1 MNRIVL
7 ASVVAGA
14 AVAGVCMFP
23 TMSFAGTVAGE
34 QYPYWTAGKV
44 HLAHDAYARF
54 GERKALHARPRL
66 ARVCSCEAPGQVGDP
81 RGQWEDYPGWR
92 WNGDPR
98 WQWDGYP
105 RWLWHG

>member
-1 MNRIVL
+1 MNRILL

-14 AVAGVCMFP
+14 AICMFP
-23 TMSFAGTVAGE
+23 TMSFAGAVAAE
-34 QYPYWTAGKV
+34 QNPYWTAAKLHV
-44 HLAHDAYARF
+44 AHDAFAWVR
-54 GERKALHARPRL
+54 GRKVVHAHPRL
-66 ARVCSCEAPGQVGDP
+66 APACLCEPPGQVGLDP

>member
-1 MNRIVL
+1 MKRILL

-14 AVAGVCMFP
+14 ACMFP
-23 TMSFAGTVAGE
+23 AMSFAGAASGE
-34 QYPYWTAGKV
+34 PYPYWTAGKLN
-44 HLAHDAYARF
+44 LAYETYGRAS
-54 GERKALHARPRL
+54 ERRVHAR
-66 ARVCSCEAPGQVGDP
+66 ARIAPSCLCEPPGQVGTDP

>member
-1 MNRIVL
+1 MNRILL

-14 AVAGVCMFP
+14 ACMFP
-23 TMSFAGTVAGE
+23 TMSFAGAASGD
-34 QYPYWTAGKV
+34 QNPYWTGRL
-44 HLAHDAYARF
+44 HLAHDAFAWVH
-54 GERKALHARPRL
+54 ERKTHARPRV
-66 ARVCSCEAPGQVGDP
+66 APACSCEPPGQVGLDP

>member
-1 MNRIVL
+1 MKNILL

-14 AVAGVCMFP
+14 ATCVFP
-23 TMSFAGTVAGE
+23 TLSFAAAASGE
-34 QYPYWTAGKV
+34 QYPDRTAGRL
-44 HLAHDAYARF
+44 HLAHDAYARIA
-54 GERKALHARPRL
+54 ERKAAHSRVRL
-66 ARVCSCEAPGQVGDP
+66 APSCLCEPPGQVGDP

-92 WNGDPR
+92 WQGDPR

>member
-1 MNRIVL
+1 MNRILL

-14 AVAGVCMFP
+14 ATCMFP
-23 TMSFAGTVAGE
+23 AMSFAGAVSGE
-34 QYPYWTAGKV
+34 QYLYWTGKRY
-44 HLAHDAYARF
+44 LAHDAFAWVH
-54 GERKALHARPRL
+54 EHKTHARPRL
-66 ARVCSCEAPGQVGDP
+66 APACSCEPPGQVGLDA